1 MSDSRQP
8 ITYKMEQTFLNES
21 MTPLEKMMAIS
32 SITNLVINLLTDG
45 KKSQSDLRDDHLE
58 KLNEFQYIL
67 FVNPKTRKV
76 VNPNI
81 AQVYNGIKGLMVVG
95 GLKFK

>member
-81 AQVYNGIKGLMVVG
+81 GQIYNGIKGLMVVG

>member
-81 AQVYNGIKGLMVVG
+81 GHIYNGIKGLMVVG